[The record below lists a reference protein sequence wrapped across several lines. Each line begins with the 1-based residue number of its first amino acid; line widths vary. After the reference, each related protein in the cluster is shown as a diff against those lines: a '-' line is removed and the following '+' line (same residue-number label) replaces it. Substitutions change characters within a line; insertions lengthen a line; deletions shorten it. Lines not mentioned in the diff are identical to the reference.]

1 MEKQYLLSVDQSTQG
16 TKALLFDQEGN
27 LICRGDRPHR
37 QIINDAGWVSHDLNE
52 IYSNTLKVVRDVIE
66 KAGIR
71 REQVAGLGISNQR
84 ETSAVWDRTDAVSYT
99 HLDVYKRQQYSTLE
113 ARGFGVAIIYQELS
127 LMSEMNVME
136 NVYVSH
142 EPRKVGNLID
152 FRKMYA
158 DTKEQLAKLN
168 AGHIDPRGRVG
179 DLSLPE
185 KQMVEIAK
193 ACLLYT
199 SRCV

>member
-1 MEKQYLLSVDQSTQG
+1 MEHSKPILEFKHIVKEFPGVRALDDVSMDFYEGEVVALMGENGAGKSTLMKILSGAYTRDG
-16 TKALLFDQEGN
+16 
-27 LICRGDRPHR
+27 GDIVLDGRP
-37 QIINDAGWVSHDLNE
+37 LP
-52 IYSNTLKVVRDVIE
+52 K
-66 KAGIR
+66 
-71 REQVAGLGISNQR
+71 
-84 ETSAVWDRTDAVSYT
+84 
-99 HLDVYKRQQYSTLE
+99 QYSTLE

-193 ACLLYT
+193 ALAVDCKVLIMDEPTT
-199 SRCV
+199 SLT